1 MPKIGILRRV
11 GVMKLIVQAIRTLI
25 IYLFLTLVIRL
36 LGKRQIGQL
45 QVSEFVSTL
54 LISEIAAV
62 PITDGS
68 KNLLTA
74 IIPISLIG
82 VLEYTV
88 PILLFRYP
96 KIRRTVE
103 GTPSYLVKRGKIDQ
117 GEMKKNRISPEEFLS
132 ILRTSG
138 IADPTEV
145 EYAVLEPSGTVSVF
159 TKIKDSAPTYSDFSK
174 IKTPKEKGIAHAL
187 IMQGVFNRSV
197 IKRLSMDEDEIRAYL
212 DREQIRLEDVFL
224 LSIDDSGRRSLI
236 VKTKG

>member
-1 MPKIGILRRV
+1 M
-11 GVMKLIVQAIRTLI
+11 GVIELIAQAIRTLI
-25 IYLFLTLVIRL
+25 IYLFLTLIIRL

-62 PITDGS
+62 PITDRN

-74 IIPISLIG
+74 IIPILLIG
-82 VLEYTV
+82 ILEYTI

-96 KIRRTVE
+96 KLRRTVE
-103 GTPSYLVKRGKIDQ
+103 GSPSYLVKRGKIDQ

-132 ILRTSG
+132 ILRVSG
-138 IADPTEV
+138 IADPCEV

-159 TKIKDSAPTYSDFSK
+159 TKIKDSTPTYSDFSK

-197 IKRLSMDEDEIRAYL
+197 LERLSIDEGEIRAYL
-212 DREQIRLEDVFL
+212 ERQQIDLDDVFL
-224 LSIDDSGRRSLI
+224 LSVDDSGKRSLI
-236 VKTKG
+236 VKAKT